1 MRILIPILAIL
12 LGLAVA
18 AAMLM
23 REPPVAPQ
31 AEPPQPAA
39 QTQATDADGSD
50 DAPTDAS
57 EPDANTATAADA
69 AADPDPP
76 QAQADTPEPQDTDE
90 LRLVKGLKSLTPN
103 TVAQRSIG
111 SDDPNSSYK
120 LKIDLVRW
128 GAGVERI
135 TLADYSTEVDEP
147 TRYVLE
153 GVLTTPPAAG
163 GYSVYPFA
171 ARAVTVNGSAFDLQY
186 AAWEASDVDTDDQS
200 SAVTYSITIGDDD
213 GTPLLRIDRRYVLP
227 IDTYDLRLYQSL
239 TNLTDAPLEV
249 SWYQNIHGD
258 VIDDGPAYLGD
269 QRLFATGYFNPRDVP
284 ARFKVRTLD
293 GFTKRQGLVDTYIS
307 EQKASGNRGF
317 IPDGIWPN
325 DDLNAGSELV
335 WLAAENRY
343 FTVAT
348 HPIVPDT
355 VQAPPQLTPLETTFP
370 RVGTVVFPDYY
381 ENPDVEAKQRA
392 VVFTLGT
399 DAFTITPGETHRL
412 DHSIY
417 AGPREQTIFAQF
429 PYNVLNFDGL
439 VRYELG
445 CTWCTFQWL
454 ARFLLWFL
462 KLIYG
467 KILIIDGYGIG
478 VHDWGVAIIILVAVV
493 RLLLHP
499 ITKKAQVNMMKM
511 GKQMQALQPE
521 MEKLKKKYKDD
532 QQKLNAEMMT
542 LYREKGINP
551 ANALGC
557 LPMFLQMPIWVALYA
572 MLYFAIELRHQ
583 PAFYGFFQWLGSLF
597 GIEWSFLASLSSPDQ
612 FIMLFQEPV
621 TINLILIQLN
631 FQAINI
637 LPLLMAVVFFFQQKF
652 MTPPAATEQAR
663 QQQKMMKFMV
673 LLFPIFLYS
682 APSGLTLYILASTAA
697 GVLDSY
703 IVRKHVKEQEESGK
717 LFEKKPRKEGGFMDR
732 MSKAMAA
739 KQEEMAKRQQQQSKG
754 GGSGGKKQRKKK

>member
-23 REPPVAPQ
+23 REPAATPQ
-31 AEPPQPAA
+31 AAEPTQQVEPASVGVS
-39 QTQATDADGSD
+39 ADGENTPADSD
-50 DAPTDAS
+50 AGS
-57 EPDANTATAADA
+57 PDTATAAPTDVA
-69 AADPDPP
+69 AQTPDPDPAKP
-76 QAQADTPEPQDTDE
+76 QAVTKPAGTPSFVE
-90 LRLVKGLKSLTPN
+90 VNGLKSLTPN
-103 TVAQRSIG
+103 DPAPRAIG
-111 SDDPNSSYK
+111 SDDPASK
-120 LKIDLVRW
+120 FKMKVDLVRW

-135 TLADYSTEVDEP
+135 TLADYSTEVDQP
-147 TRYVLE
+147 TRYILE
-153 GVLTTPPAAG
+153 STLSTDPEAG
-163 GYSVYPFA
+163 GYAVYPYA
-171 ARAVTVNGSAFDLQY
+171 ARSVTVNGSAFDLQY
-186 AAWEASDVDTDDQS
+186 AAWSANEVTTDDQS
-200 SAVTYSITIGDDD
+200 STVTYSITLGDDD
-213 GTPLLRIDRRYVLP
+213 GTPLLRIDRHYVLP
-227 IDTYDLRLYQSL
+227 VESYDLRLHQSL

-269 QRLFATGYFNPRDVP
+269 QRLFATGYFNPTDVP

-293 GFTKRQGLVDTYIS
+293 GFTKRQALVDTYIS
-307 EQKASGNRGF
+307 EQKSAANRSF

-355 VQAPPQLTPLETTFP
+355 VQAPAQLTPLEETFP
-370 RVGTVVFPDYY
+370 RIGTIVFPNYY
-381 ENPDVEAKQRA
+381 EGADVETKQRA
-392 VVFTLGT
+392 AVFTLGT
-399 DAFTITPGETHRL
+399 DAITVPAGGTQQL

-417 AGPREQTIFAQF
+417 AGPRERNIFAQF

-439 VRYELG
+439 IRYELG

-454 ARFLLWFL
+454 ARFLLNFL
-462 KLIYG
+462 TFLHDYIT
-467 KILIIDGYGIG
+467 
-478 VHDWGVAIIILVAVV
+478 HDWGVAIIILVAVV

-583 PAFYGFFQWLGSLF
+583 PAFYGVFQWLGSLF
-597 GIEWSFLASLSSPDQ
+597 GVEWGFLASLSSPDH

-732 MSKAMAA
+732 ISKAMAA
-739 KQEEMAKRQQQQSKG
+739 KQEEMVKRQQGKMPG
-754 GGSGGKKQRKKK
+754 GGSGGGKKQRKKR